1 MSTRKGGL
9 GRGLGALIPAGESK
23 QLSSVVAGVAVDVA
37 NLNRVP
43 LHSIVPNPRQ
53 PRTVFD
59 EEKMAELITSIK
71 EVGVLQP
78 PVVRVV
84 ADGRY
89 ELIMG
94 ERRWRAAKAAGLSEI
109 PVIIRQ
115 TPDNELLREALL
127 ENIHRSELNALEEG
141 AAYEQLINDF
151 NYTHD
156 ELAQKIGRSR
166 PHITN
171 TLRLLALPPS
181 VQRRVA
187 AGVLSAGHARAL
199 LALGE
204 SAAMERLANRIVTE
218 GLSVRAVEEII
229 SVGVKGG
236 KKKSSASKTKSV
248 SPELAELAEELGD
261 FLNTRVRIEKVTGK
275 SNGKIIIEYA
285 SAEDLRRIIEEI
297 EG

>member
-23 QLSSVVAGVAVDVA
+23 QLSSLVAGVAVDVA

-236 KKKSSASKTKSV
+236 KKKSSANKTKSV

>member
-1 MSTRKGGL
+1 MSAHKGGL
-9 GRGLGALIPAGESK
+9 GRGLGSLIPSGESK
-23 QLSSVVAGVAVDVA
+23 QLSSVVAGVPVDIA
-37 NLNRVP
+37 NLNHIP
-43 LHSIVPNPRQ
+43 INSIAPNPRQ

-78 PVVRVV
+78 PVVRSIG
-84 ADGRY
+84 DGRY

-94 ERRWRAAKAAGLSEI
+94 ERRLRAAKAAGLSQI

-115 TPDNELLREALL
+115 TPDDQLLREALL

-141 AAYEQLINDF
+141 AAYEQLLNDF

-166 PHITN
+166 PHISN
-171 TLRLLALPPS
+171 TLRLLQLPPS

-199 LALGE
+199 LALGD
-204 SAAMERLANRIVTE
+204 SGAMERLANRIVTE

-236 KKKSSASKTKSV
+236 KKKSSSSKSKSV

-261 FLNTRVRIEKVTGK
+261 FLNTRVTIDKATGK
-275 SNGKIIIEYA
+275 SNGKIIIEFA
-285 SAEDLRRIIEEI
+285 SGEDLRRIIEEI

>member
-236 KKKSSASKTKSV
+236 KKKSSANKTKSV

-261 FLNTRVRIEKVTGK
+261 FLNTRVTIEKVTGK

>member
-9 GRGLGALIPAGESK
+9 GRGLGSLIPTGESI

-37 NLNRVP
+37 NLKRVAVNAI
-43 LHSIVPNPRQ
+43 SPNPRQ
-53 PRTVFD
+53 PRTIFD
-59 EEKMAELITSIK
+59 EEKMSELITSIK

-78 PVVRVV
+78 PVARVV
-84 ADGRY
+84 GDGRY

-94 ERRWRAAKAAGLSEI
+94 ERRWRAAKAAGLNEI

-115 TPDNELLREALL
+115 TPDDQLLREALL
-127 ENIHRSELNALEEG
+127 ENIHRTELNALEEG
-141 AAYEQLINDF
+141 AAYEQLLTDF

-171 TLRLLALPPS
+171 TLRLLQLPPN

-199 LALGE
+199 LALGDSE
-204 SAAMERLANRIVTE
+204 VMERLANRIVTE

-236 KKKSSASKTKSV
+236 KKKSAGVKNKNV

-261 FLNTRVRIEKVTGK
+261 FLNTRVTIVKATGK
-275 SNGKIIIEYA
+275 SNGKIIIEFA
-285 SAEDLRRIIEEI
+285 SGEDLRRIIEDF
-297 EG
+297 GG

>member
-9 GRGLGALIPAGESK
+9 GRGLGSLIPSGESK
-23 QLSSVVAGVAVDVA
+23 QLSSVVAGVPVDIA
-37 NLNRVP
+37 NLNHIPIR
-43 LHSIVPNPRQ
+43 SIAPNPRQ

-59 EEKMAELITSIK
+59 EEKMSELITSIK

-78 PVVRVV
+78 PVVRSIG
-84 ADGRY
+84 DGRF

-94 ERRWRAAKAAGLSEI
+94 ERRLRAAKAAGLTEI

-115 TPDNELLREALL
+115 TPDDQLLREALL

-141 AAYEQLINDF
+141 AAYEQLLNDF

-166 PHITN
+166 PHISN
-171 TLRLLALPPS
+171 TLRLLQLPPS

-199 LALGE
+199 LALGD

-236 KKKSSASKTKSV
+236 KKKSATSKSKSV

-261 FLNTRVRIEKVTGK
+261 FLNTRVTIDNATGK
-275 SNGKIIIEYA
+275 SNGKIVIEFA
-285 SAEDLRRIIEEI
+285 SGEDLRRIIEEI

>member
-43 LHSIVPNPRQ
+43 LQSIVPNPRQ

-236 KKKSSASKTKSV
+236 KKKSSANKTKSV

-261 FLNTRVRIEKVTGK
+261 FLNTRVTIEKVTGK

>member
-236 KKKSSASKTKSV
+236 KKKSSANKTKSV

>member
-1 MSTRKGGL
+1 MSARKGGL
-9 GRGLGALIPAGESK
+9 GRGLGSLIPSGESK
-23 QLSSVVAGVAVDVA
+23 QLSSVVAGVPVDIA
-37 NLNRVP
+37 NLNHIP
-43 LHSIVPNPRQ
+43 INSIAPNPRQ

-78 PVVRVV
+78 PVVRSIG
-84 ADGRY
+84 DGRY

-94 ERRWRAAKAAGLSEI
+94 ERRLRAAKAAGLSQI

-115 TPDNELLREALL
+115 TPDDQLLREALL

-141 AAYEQLINDF
+141 AAYEQLLNDF

-166 PHITN
+166 PHISN
-171 TLRLLALPPS
+171 TLRLLQLPPS

-199 LALGE
+199 LALGD
-204 SAAMERLANRIVTE
+204 SGAMERLANRIVTE

-236 KKKSSASKTKSV
+236 KKKSGSSKGKSV

-261 FLNTRVRIEKVTGK
+261 FLNTRVTIDKATGK
-275 SNGKIIIEYA
+275 SNGKIIIEFA
-285 SAEDLRRIIEEI
+285 SGEDLRRIIEEI